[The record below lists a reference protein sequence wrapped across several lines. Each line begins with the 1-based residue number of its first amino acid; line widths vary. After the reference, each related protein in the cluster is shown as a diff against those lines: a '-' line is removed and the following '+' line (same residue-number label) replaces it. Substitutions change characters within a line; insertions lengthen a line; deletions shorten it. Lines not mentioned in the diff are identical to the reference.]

1 MRLVYC
7 KLCRFADEF
16 VGHGKTLVGLFDHI
30 TASGYPCPSPPLTV
44 SLEIECEVAEA
55 GRPMQIELVFIDEDG
70 ATLVNVGTTGNCP
83 QPLGGWPGRM
93 QLNIPFEGAMMTIPK
108 AGTYRFDVLVNGVH
122 LGFERLLF
130 L

>member
-1 MRLVYC
+1 M
-7 KLCRFADEF
+7 
-16 VGHGKTLVGLFDHI
+16 GLFDNI

-55 GRPMQIELVFIDEDG
+55 GRPMQIELVLIDEDG
-70 ATLVNVGTTGNCP
+70 GTLVNVGATANCP

-93 QLNIPFEGAMMTIPK
+93 QLNIPFDGGIVSISK
-108 AGTYRFDVLVNGVH
+108 AGAYRFDVLVNGVH